1 MEIIQTKKPNKL
13 TNINMLGADTIICCY
28 VLCFYLSVAHRCSMG
43 VLLKKQNKLS
53 REPLLKIDL
62 PKDAEGID
70 YAEYIESRK
79 KIRDK
84 KNEIST
90 SLDS

>member
-1 MEIIQTKKPNKL
+1 
-13 TNINMLGADTIICCY
+13 
-28 VLCFYLSVAHRCSMG
+28 MG
-43 VLLKKQNKLS
+43 VLLKRQNKL
-53 REPLLKIDL
+53 RCEPLLKIDL

-70 YAEYIESRK
+70 YAEYMESRK
-79 KIRDK
+79 KFINK

>member
-1 MEIIQTKKPNKL
+1 
-13 TNINMLGADTIICCY
+13 
-28 VLCFYLSVAHRCSMG
+28 MG
-43 VLLKKQNKLS
+43 VLLKKQNKLC

-70 YAEYIESRK
+70 YEEYIESRK